1 MSNGSVKD
9 ILKDKKKVRFVAESA
24 FKQVDKDGSGYLE
37 RPELEEV
44 MNNVAADLGVEV
56 SITSITLQPPTS
68 EEIDEVLKELDEN
81 GDGKLSIDEFQ
92 VLIEQVL
99 EMMAKVE
106 G

>member
-1 MSNGSVKD
+1 MKRIKSK
-9 ILKDKKKVRFVAESA
+9 
-24 FKQVDKDGSGYLE
+24 
-37 RPELEEV
+37 
-44 MNNVAADLGVEV
+44 
-56 SITSITLQPPTS
+56 PPTS

>member
-1 MSNGSVKD
+1 MSNANVKD

-44 MNNVAADLGVEV
+44 MNNVAADLGVE
-56 SITSITLQPPTS
+56 PPTS